1 MKTTEYITP
10 GGAKVVIRDPQSA
23 DAQKRLERA
32 VAEFMKKQGG
42 VHNERL

>member
-10 GGAKVVIRDPQSA
+10 SGARVVIRDPQSS
-23 DAQKRLERA
+23 DFQPRLEKA

-42 VHNERL
+42 KHNA